1 MDITLNKKIIE
12 KEKRNLEKEI
22 IPLNK
27 FIKNQKLF
35 LPELKKKGGIYAFW
49 WIGEKNELTEA
60 LISCDYKL
68 KGKQSE
74 KELIPVKFTKEWIN
88 IASIEKTG
96 ICLYIGKSTDITG
109 RISKHIKLGTEN
121 IWEKINIAKNSGVK
135 PNTESQLRIGLER
148 VFNKSILNGLI
159 NNIGVSWIILDEYK
173 NGINRFYLEDYFIG
187 KYFPLFNIDI
197 ER

>member
-1 MDITLNKKIIE
+1 MPFIVSITGKSDSGKTTLI
-12 KEKRNLEKEI
+12 L
-22 IPLNK
+22 
-27 FIKNQKLF
+27 KL

-88 IASIEKTG
+88 IASIETTE
-96 ICLYIGKSTDITG
+96 ICLCIGKSTDITG

-187 KYFPLFNIDI
+187 KYLLCLILILKDDARKHNNK
-197 ER
+197 